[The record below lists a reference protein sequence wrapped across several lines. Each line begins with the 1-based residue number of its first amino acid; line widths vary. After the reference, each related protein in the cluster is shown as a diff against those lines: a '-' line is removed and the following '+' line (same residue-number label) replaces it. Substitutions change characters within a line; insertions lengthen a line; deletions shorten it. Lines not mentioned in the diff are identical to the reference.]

1 VIGWLVLGAALAL
14 GVPAAAYLAQ
24 DRMLFLPHLA
34 NAPAGA
40 IRPPRPV
47 EEIAVATADG
57 LHVRGWLARGTPSP
71 APLIVYYGGNA
82 ENVARQAFEP
92 WPEGWSLALV
102 NYRGYGASE
111 GRPSERALYVDAE
124 LVFDALARRPD
135 VDPARIVLAARSLG
149 TGVATYVATRR
160 PVRGLVL
167 ISPFDSMVAL
177 ARHHYPFLP
186 VRLLLKHRFD
196 SIARAPGIRVPLL
209 AIVGERDSVIPPGHS
224 RRLHDVWGGPKH
236 WVAVPGADH
245 NDLGRQRAFWEP
257 VRAFLE
263 AVRAG

>member
-1 VIGWLVLGAALAL
+1 VIGWLVLGAALVL

-34 NAPAGA
+34 AAPPAS
-40 IRPPRPV
+40 RPPRPV
-47 EEIAVATADG
+47 EEIAFETADG
-57 LHVRGWLARGTPSP
+57 PHVRGWLARGLPPP
-71 APLIVYYGGNA
+71 APLIIYYGGNA
-82 ENVARQAFEP
+82 ENVAGQALEP
-92 WPEGWSLALV
+92 WPEDWALALV

-111 GRPSERALYVDAE
+111 GQPSERALYADAL

-135 VDPARIVLAARSLG
+135 VDPARVVLAARSLG

-167 ISPFDSMVAL
+167 ISPYDSMVAL

-186 VRLLLKHRFD
+186 VRLLLRHRFD
-196 SIARAPGIRVPLL
+196 SIARAPGIRAPLL
-209 AIVGERDSVIPPGHS
+209 AIVGERDSVIPSAHS
-224 RRLHDVWGGPKH
+224 RRLHDAWGGPRH
-236 WVAVPGADH
+236 WVAVPGVDH

-257 VRAFLE
+257 IRAFLE
-263 AVRAG
+263 AARAG